1 MSATPGTEFT
11 VCARS
16 TKGNCQVVPNSLKF
30 PITKCHLFGFRF
42 NKQFFRE
49 LNPELSCY
57 GC

>member
-30 PITKCHLFGFRF
+30 PITKCHLFWIQIQQAVVSRA
-42 NKQFFRE
+42 K
-49 LNPELSCY
+49 P
-57 GC
+57 